1 MKTKTKPEPKIVRK
15 SGRNIWKIFA
25 IVVVIVFLL
34 ILAGGVM
41 RLYKFKSEFTPATD
55 AQIEAAKMLVTAD
68 LEARGINITDY
79 DITVPDRIHD
89 MDKKG
94 TGRTMLPAR
103 AYSNSSKHDYMI
115 DLEAGM
121 IVMHSQTDTYGWMAD
136 QMGKEGCGEKE
147 RKPECGR
154 IREMAGPTR
163 GMMPWWMPG
172 MQLRKER

>member
-1 MKTKTKPEPKIVRK
+1 MKMKTKTKPEPKIVRK

-41 RLYKFKSEFTPATD
+41 RLYRFKSEFTPATE
-55 AQIEAAKMLVTAD
+55 AQIEAAKRLVTAD
-68 LEARGINITDY
+68 LEARGLNTTDY

-103 AYSNSSKHDYMI
+103 AYSNSSKHDYLI

-136 QMGKEGCGEKE
+136 QMGKEGCGQKE

-163 GMMPWWMPG
+163 GMMLWWMPG
-172 MQLRKER
+172 MQPRK